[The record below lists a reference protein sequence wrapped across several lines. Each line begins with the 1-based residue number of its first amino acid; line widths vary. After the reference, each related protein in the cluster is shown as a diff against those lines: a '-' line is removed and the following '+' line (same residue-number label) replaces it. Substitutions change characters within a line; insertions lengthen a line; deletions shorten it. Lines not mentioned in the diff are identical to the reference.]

1 MKAKKIENKTL
12 TKDEFLN
19 ILEKTLPINDRSKLL
34 ECYPKKENNK
44 GIYET
49 NQKQRT
55 RVF

>member
-44 GIYET
+44 GIYE
-49 NQKQRT
+49 KI
-55 RVF
+55 